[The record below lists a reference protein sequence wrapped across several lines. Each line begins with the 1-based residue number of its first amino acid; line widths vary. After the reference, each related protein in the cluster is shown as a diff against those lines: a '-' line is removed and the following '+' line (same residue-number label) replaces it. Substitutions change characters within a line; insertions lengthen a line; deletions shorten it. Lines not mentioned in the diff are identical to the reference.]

1 MEWVVLAAACM
12 LAFVNGAN
20 DNFKPVATLY
30 GSKSLSYRQPV
41 ARKAAP

>member
-1 MEWVVLAAACM
+1 MAWVVLAAAFM

-30 GSKSLSYRQPV
+30 GLTCPSLSYQFLC
-41 ARKAAP
+41 